1 MTTENFQ
8 VDLRGIVE
16 ILSHHLYSSPRVFV
30 RELIQNAR
38 DALVARERLGQSAA
52 SGQQAPIELIVDEPR
67 RALLVRDAGIGLTE
81 QEARQLLSTIGASSK
96 RGEFAQ
102 ARRDYLG
109 QFGIGLLSCFLVAD
123 QIEVRSR
130 SARESNAPTMHWI
143 GSGDGTFTVTE
154 AADPLEAP
162 GTEVWVRARPE
173 DAGWVSFE
181 RVELLASKF
190 AGLLPVPITVHRGA
204 DGSPGRIV
212 SRQTP
217 PWQLAGPDA
226 LEWCLRTFGM
236 SPLAAFPIDVPV
248 AGVRGLAFV
257 SSNSISSK
265 HRGGDRVFSNG
276 MFVADDNTQL
286 VPEWATFVKVALE
299 AGSLTLTASRESL
312 QETEL
317 VRDVQAEVGRQ
328 LRTGIERLAAEGGDR
343 FKQFLDVHSTNLL
356 AMAAADDAM
365 LQFVARH
372 YLWETSS
379 GLVPFAQM
387 PSKIS
392 YASTVG
398 EFSANASLV
407 SAQGGM
413 LVNGG
418 YTHSIA
424 VLEAFGRAQTRVRVS
439 LFSRTEQ
446 LDALPQPKPER
457 QAFVEQLR
465 AVATPVLDELGVGL
479 DLRDFAPASVLSLHV
494 PPPPAG
500 FDFAEEAA
508 DDDPWAA
515 LTGGTKQADPVDR
528 RPKLVLNV
536 RADAVRAVVA
546 ARTLQLQQQAVRAL
560 YLLSLLQAGQRLN
573 ADEQRTLADALGELL
588 VAAT

>member
-1 MTTENFQ
+1 VTTENFQ

-38 DALVARERLGQSAA
+38 DALVARERLGQPTA
-52 SGQQAPIELIVDEPR
+52 SGFQAPIELIVDEPR
-67 RALLVRDAGIGLTE
+67 RALLVRDAGVGLTE

-130 SARESNAPTMHWI
+130 SAREPNAPTMHWI

-154 AADPLEAP
+154 AAGPLAAP

-173 DAGWVSFE
+173 DADWVSYD

-190 AGLLPVPITVHRGA
+190 AELLPVPITVRRGA
-204 DGSPGRIV
+204 DTGPGRVV
-212 SRQTP
+212 SRHTP
-217 PWQLAGPDA
+217 PWQLAEPDA
-226 LEWCLRTFGM
+226 LEWCSRTFGI

-248 AGVRGLAFV
+248 AGVHGLAFV
-257 SSNSISSK
+257 SSNSISTK

-299 AGSLTLTASRESL
+299 AGSLPLTASRESL

-398 EFSANASLV
+398 EFSANAPLV
-407 SAQGGM
+407 AAQGGM

-418 YTHSIA
+418 YTHSIV
-424 VLEAFGRAQTRVRVS
+424 VLEAFSRAQTRVRVS
-439 LFSRTEQ
+439 PFSRTEQ

-457 QAFVEQLR
+457 RSLAEQLR
-465 AVATPVLDELGVGL
+465 AVATPVLDDLGVGL

-494 PPPPAG
+494 PPAPAG
-500 FDFAEEAA
+500 FDFADEAA

-515 LTGGTKQADPVDR
+515 LIGGAKKSGPVDR

-536 RADAVRAVVA
+536 RANAVRAVVA
-546 ARTLQLQQQAVRAL
+546 ARTPALQQQAVRAL